1 MHTLHSPWVYTAST
15 QHVKLSEHIVNTGGL
30 YSLYSHP
37 SETGEA
43 YYYYVHTHLGLNQ
56 DQEQ

>member
-1 MHTLHSPWVYTAST
+1 MHSPWVYTAST